1 MQRLGFIGAGHMA
14 EALLKGLLSS
24 GTYKNI
30 QILMSDV
37 NQGRLNL
44 ISSNYHVKTTI
55 DNKSVLKASDFVIL
69 AVKPDVI
76 GDVLTE
82 IKGLLNQKK
91 VVISIAAG
99 IPTSFISKKLN
110 KKTKI
115 VRVMPNT
122 PALVLMGASVLYFN
136 PLLNT
141 GEKGIAKSIFES
153 VGTVEV
159 VENEKL
165 LDAVTGLSGSGPAYV
180 AMFIDALSD
189 GGVKMGLPKH
199 IALRLA
205 AQTVF
210 GTAKLVLDGGLHPA
224 EFKDRVSSPAG
235 TTIEGIHQ
243 LEVHG
248 FRGIVISA
256 VEAAALRSK
265 DLSKE
270 QK

>member
-1 MQRLGFIGAGHMA
+1 MG

-24 GTYKNI
+24 GIYKSDW
-30 QILMSDV
+30 ILMSDV
-37 NQGRLNL
+37 NPERLNL
-44 ISSNYHVKTTI
+44 LSSNYHVKTTI
-55 DNKSVLKASDFVIL
+55 DNKSVLKDSDFIIL

-76 GDVLTE
+76 GKILNE
-82 IKGLLNQKK
+82 IKGLLNQRK
-91 VVISIAAG
+91 VIISIAAG
-99 IPTSFISKKLN
+99 IPTSFISEKVK

-115 VRVMPNT
+115 VRVMPNA

-136 PLLNT
+136 PLLSNR
-141 GEKGIAKSIFES
+141 EREIVKKIFES
-153 VGTVEV
+153 VGTVDV
-159 VENEKL
+159 VENERL

-199 IALRLA
+199 TALRLA

-210 GTAKLVLDGGLHPA
+210 GTAKLLLDGGLHPA
-224 EFKDRVSSPAG
+224 ELKDRVSSPAG

-248 FRGIVISA
+248 FRGSIISA

-270 QK
+270 EK